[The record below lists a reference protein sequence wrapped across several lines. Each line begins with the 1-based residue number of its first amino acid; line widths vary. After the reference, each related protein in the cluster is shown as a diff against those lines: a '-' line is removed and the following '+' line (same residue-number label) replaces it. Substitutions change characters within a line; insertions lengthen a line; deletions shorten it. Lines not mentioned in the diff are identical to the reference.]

1 MGLVSCKDH
10 PFQAGW
16 FKREWFDEVLGQ
28 QVTVW
33 DLDVPLAIEV
43 GDVRDDLV
51 SQLKYLLFPT
61 SCFFTIYFPNNTN
74 CQPRF
79 GRKRCLW
86 MPLLPLFLGFWKN
99 KNQLSFGFHVSAQS
113 KILDRGTSSRVTW
126 LCYFGPYGWWYTT
139 TGWTCW
145 PACRGHCFI
154 CLQCTCFR
162 VMTMFGFTSH
172 GNNGKPHSVYIYIQW
187 PRAPWGDARGWQPWW
202 WWQWASEIGDGWG
215 GEWSGDGWA
224 PQGFII
230 IIQYLSLYKHL
241 FLVLVCMLK
250 TVSIKFWCRGRVL
263 LLNRCLP

>member
-172 GNNGKPHSVYIYIQW
+172 GNNGKPHSVYIYI
-187 PRAPWGDARGWQPWW
+187 
-202 WWQWASEIGDGWG
+202 
-215 GEWSGDGWA
+215 
-224 PQGFII
+224 
-230 IIQYLSLYKHL
+230 YT
-241 FLVLVCMLK
+241 M
-250 TVSIKFWCRGRVL
+250 T
-263 LLNRCLP
+263 